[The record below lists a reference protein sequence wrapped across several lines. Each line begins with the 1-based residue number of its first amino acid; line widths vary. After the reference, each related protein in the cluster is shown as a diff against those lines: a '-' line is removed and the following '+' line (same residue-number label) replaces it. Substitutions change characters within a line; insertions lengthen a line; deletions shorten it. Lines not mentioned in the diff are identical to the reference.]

1 VEVEAYIGEEDRAS
15 HARFGR
21 TDRNAVM
28 YGPPG
33 IAYVYLVYGMYDC
46 LNIVTEPIGS
56 PAAILIRAVQPIEGV
71 AAMRVSR
78 MEWTLA
84 RRRSRSTATDAAE
97 AARLERLPADRLA
110 AGPGLV
116 AAAFG
121 IDRSLT
127 GRDLLASN
135 GAIRIEPA
143 PADGARPDIVAT
155 PRLGIDFAGPPWTD
169 VPWRFAIAGHPSVSG
184 PAAPRQRPR

>member
-1 VEVEAYIGEEDRAS
+1 
-15 HARFGR
+15 
-21 TDRNAVM
+21 M

-56 PAAILIRAVQPIEGV
+56 PAAILVRAVEPIEGE
-71 AAMRVSR
+71 AAMRAAR
-78 MEWTLA
+78 LERTLA
-84 RRRSRSTATDAAE
+84 RRRSRIPATDALE
-97 AARLERLPADRLA
+97 AERLASLPTHRLA

-127 GRDLLASN
+127 GQDMLSPDSHV
-135 GAIRIEPA
+135 RIEPA
-143 PADGARPDIVAT
+143 PPGDPRPEIIAT
-155 PRLGIDFAGPPWTD
+155 PRLGIDFAGEPWTA

-184 PAAPRQRPR
+184 PAAPRPRTR

>member
-1 VEVEAYIGEEDRAS
+1 MRAS
-15 HARFGR
+15 RLER
-21 TDRNAVM
+21 
-28 YGPPG
+28 
-33 IAYVYLVYGMYDC
+33 
-46 LNIVTEPIGS
+46 
-56 PAAILIRAVQPIEGV
+56 
-71 AAMRVSR
+71 
-78 MEWTLA
+78 TLA
-84 RRRSRSTATDAAE
+84 RRRTRSPATDAAE

-169 VPWRFAIAGHPSVSG
+169 VPWRFAIVGNPSVSG
-184 PAAPRQRPR
+184 PAARRQRPR

>member
-1 VEVEAYIGEEDRAS
+1 
-15 HARFGR
+15 
-21 TDRNAVM
+21 M

-56 PAAILIRAVQPIEGV
+56 PAAILIRAVEPIEGE
-71 AAMRVSR
+71 AAMRASR
-78 MEWTLA
+78 LERTLA
-84 RRRSRSTATDAAE
+84 RRRNRNPATDAAE
-97 AARLERLPADRLA
+97 AARLAGLPAARLA

-127 GRDLLASN
+127 GRDLLAPT
-135 GAIRIEPA
+135 GRIRIEVA
-143 PADGARPDIVAT
+143 PSDEAPPVVVVT
-155 PRLGIDFAGPPWTD
+155 PRLGIDFAGAPWTD

-184 PAAPRQRPR
+184 PAAPRPRAR

>member
-1 VEVEAYIGEEDRAS
+1 
-15 HARFGR
+15 
-21 TDRNAVM
+21 M
-28 YGPPG
+28 YGPAG

-56 PAAILIRAVQPIEGV
+56 PAAILVRAVEPIEGEG
-71 AAMRVSR
+71 AMRAAR
-78 MEWTLA
+78 LERTLA
-84 RRRSRSTATDAAE
+84 RRRKRTPATDALE
-97 AARLERLPADRLA
+97 ADRLARLPAHLLA

-127 GRDLLASN
+127 GQDLLSPDRHV
-135 GAIRIEPA
+135 RIEPA
-143 PADGARPDIVAT
+143 PAHEARPQVVAT
-155 PRLGIDFAGPPWTD
+155 PRLGIDFAGEPWTT

-184 PAAPRQRPR
+184 PTAPRARTR

>member
-1 VEVEAYIGEEDRAS
+1 
-15 HARFGR
+15 
-21 TDRNAVM
+21 M
-28 YGPPG
+28 YGAPG

-56 PAAILIRAVQPIEGV
+56 PAAILIRAVEPIEGE
-71 AAMRVSR
+71 AAMRTAR
-78 MEWTLA
+78 LERTLA
-84 RRRSRSTATDAAE
+84 RRRNRTPATDAAA
-97 AARLERLPADRLA
+97 AARLERLPVVRLA

-127 GRDLLASN
+127 GKNLLLPD
-135 GAIRIEPA
+135 GRVRIEAA
-143 PADGARPDIVAT
+143 PSGEPRPEVVAT

-169 VPWRFAIAGHPSVSG
+169 VPWRFAIVGHPSVSG
-184 PAAPRQRPR
+184 RVALRPR